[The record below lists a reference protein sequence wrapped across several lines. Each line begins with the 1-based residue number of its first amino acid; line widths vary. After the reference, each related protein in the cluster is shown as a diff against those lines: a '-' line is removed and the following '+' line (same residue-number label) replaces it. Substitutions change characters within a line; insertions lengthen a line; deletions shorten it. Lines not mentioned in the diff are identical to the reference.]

1 VISLNKGGT
10 AMKAMNWVSQAGVL
24 ALVLTANFAAS
35 AAETDFSGKWSVTGS
50 LTSGRTLMT
59 IGTICDIK
67 QVGDQIVGPC
77 KGPNGGCSA
86 VGIVSGASVDWTC
99 RTQTTNAPGLAGYS
113 TFHGALGGDAI
124 VRGAWTHSTFPG
136 ANGQFAM
143 QKI

>member
-1 VISLNKGGT
+1 
-10 AMKAMNWVSQAGVL
+10 MKAINGVSQAAAL
-24 ALVLTANFAAS
+24 ALALTANVAAS

-50 LTSGRTLMT
+50 LTSGRALMT

-67 QVGDQIVGPC
+67 QVGDQILGPC

-86 VGIVSGASVDWTC
+86 VGIVNGASHDWTC
-99 RTQTTNAPGLAGYS
+99 RTQTTNAPTLAGYS

-124 VRGAWTHSTFPG
+124 VRGAWTHSTFPR
-136 ANGQFAM
+136 ATGQFAM

>member
-1 VISLNKGGT
+1 VASAEKEGAALKAIKGGI
-10 AMKAMNWVSQAGVL
+10 QAAAL
-24 ALVLTANFAAS
+24 AFVLTANFTAS
-35 AAETDFSGKWSVTGS
+35 ASETDFSGKWSVTGS

-59 IGTICDIK
+59 IGTICDLK

-86 VGIVSGASVDWTC
+86 VGIVSGASLDWTC
-99 RTQTTNAPGLAGYS
+99 HTQSTNAPRLAGYS

-124 VRGAWTHSTFPG
+124 VRGAWTHSTFPR
-136 ANGQFAM
+136 ATGQFAM